1 MYKALP
7 DCLTIDKSKIHGLGL
22 FATEDIDKDTNLGI
36 SHVKNTSSKFENNY
50 VRTPLGGC
58 INHSDDPNCIKF
70 IPDVVVAPD
79 ISGSW
84 LGKVSFPDYMSL
96 KTIRKIRKGE
106 ELTVTYTLYSIE
118 EDKGYDEFI
127 VIDEYGGYVKI
138 EKV

>member
-70 IPDVVVAPD
+70 IPNVVVAPD
-79 ISGSW
+79 V
-84 LGKVSFPDYMSL
+84 KVSLPDYMSL

-106 ELTVTYTLYSIE
+106 ELTVTYTLNSIE

-127 VIDEYGGYVKI
+127 MIDEYGGYVKI

>member
-7 DCLTIDKSKIHGLGL
+7 DYLTIDKSKIHGLGL
-22 FATEDIDKDTNLGI
+22 FATEDIGKDTNLGI
-36 SHVKNTSSKFENNY
+36 SHVKNTSGKFEDNY
-50 VRTPLGGC
+50 VRTPLGGS

-79 ISGSW
+79 V
-84 LGKVSFPDYMSL
+84 KVSLPDYMSL
-96 KTIRKIRKGE
+96 KTIRKIRRGE

>member
-7 DCLTIDKSKIHGLGL
+7 DYLTIDKSKIHGLGL
-22 FATEDIDKDTNLGI
+22 FATEDIGKDTNLGI

-70 IPDVVVAPD
+70 IPNVVVAPD
-79 ISGSW
+79 V
-84 LGKVSFPDYMSL
+84 KVSLPDYMSL

>member
-22 FATEDIDKDTNLGI
+22 FAVEDIDKDTNLGI

-70 IPDVVVAPD
+70 IPNVVVAPD
-79 ISGSW
+79 V
-84 LGKVSFPDYMSL
+84 KVSLPDYMSL
-96 KTIRKIRKGE
+96 KTIRKIRRGE

-118 EDKGYDEFI
+118 EDNGYDEFI

>member
-22 FATEDIDKDTNLGI
+22 FATEDIDKDTNMGI

-70 IPDVVVAPD
+70 IPNVVVAPD
-79 ISGSW
+79 V
-84 LGKVSFPDYMSL
+84 KVSLPDYMSL
-96 KTIRKIRKGE
+96 KTIRKIRRGE

>member
-7 DCLTIDKSKIHGLGL
+7 DFLTIDKSKIHGLGL
-22 FATEDIDKDTNLGI
+22 FATEDIGKDTNLGI
-36 SHVKNTSSKFENNY
+36 SHVKNTSGKFEDNY
-50 VRTPLGGC
+50 VRTPLGGS

-79 ISGSW
+79 V
-84 LGKVSFPDYMSL
+84 KVSLPDYMSL

>member
-70 IPDVVVAPD
+70 IPNVVVAPD
-79 ISGSW
+79 V
-84 LGKVSFPDYMSL
+84 KVSLPDYMSL
-96 KTIRKIRKGE
+96 KTIRKIRRGE

-138 EKV
+138 ERV

>member
-7 DCLTIDKSKIHGLGL
+7 DYLTIDKSKIHGLGL
-22 FATEDIDKDTNLGI
+22 FATEDIGKDTNLGI
-36 SHVKNTSSKFENNY
+36 SHVKNTSGKFEDNY
-50 VRTPLGGC
+50 VRTPLGGS

-79 ISGSW
+79 V
-84 LGKVSFPDYMSL
+84 KVSLPDYMSL

>member
-22 FATEDIDKDTNLGI
+22 FATEDIGKDTNLGI

-70 IPDVVVAPD
+70 IPNVVVAPD
-79 ISGSW
+79 V
-84 LGKVSFPDYMSL
+84 KVSLPDYMSL

-118 EDKGYDEFI
+118 EDNGYDEFI
-127 VIDEYGGYVKI
+127 VIDEYGDYVKI

>member
-70 IPDVVVAPD
+70 IPNVVVAPD
-79 ISGSW
+79 V
-84 LGKVSFPDYMSL
+84 KVSLPDYMSL

-118 EDKGYDEFI
+118 ENKGYDEFI

>member
-22 FATEDIDKDTNLGI
+22 FATEDIGKDTNLGI
-36 SHVKNTSSKFENNY
+36 SHVKNTSGKFEDNY
-50 VRTPLGGC
+50 VRTPLGGS

-79 ISGSW
+79 V
-84 LGKVSFPDYMSL
+84 KVSLPDYMSL
-96 KTIRKIRKGE
+96 KTIRKIRRGE

>member
-22 FATEDIDKDTNLGI
+22 FATEDIGKDTNLGI

-79 ISGSW
+79 V
-84 LGKVSFPDYMSL
+84 KVSLPDYMSL
-96 KTIRKIRKGE
+96 KTIRKIRRGE

>member
-7 DCLTIDKSKIHGLGL
+7 DCLTIDKYKIPGLGL

-36 SHVKNTSSKFENNY
+36 SHVKNTSGKFEDNY
-50 VRTPLGGC
+50 VRTPLGGS

-70 IPDVVVAPD
+70 IPNVVVAPD
-79 ISGSW
+79 V
-84 LGKVSFPDYMSL
+84 KVSLPDYMSL
-96 KTIRKIRKGE
+96 KTIRKIRRGE

>member
-22 FATEDIDKDTNLGI
+22 FATEDIDKDTNMGI

-70 IPDVVVAPD
+70 IPNVVVAPD
-79 ISGSW
+79 V
-84 LGKVSFPDYMSL
+84 KVSLPDYMSL

>member
-22 FATEDIDKDTNLGI
+22 FATEDIGKDTNLGI
-36 SHVKNTSSKFENNY
+36 SHVKNTSGKFEDNY
-50 VRTPLGGC
+50 VRTPLGGS

-70 IPDVVVAPD
+70 IPNVVVAPD
-79 ISGSW
+79 V
-84 LGKVSFPDYMSL
+84 KVSLPDYMSL
-96 KTIRKIRKGE
+96 KTIRKIRRGE

>member
-22 FATEDIDKDTNLGI
+22 FAVEDIDKDTNLGI

-70 IPDVVVAPD
+70 IPNVVVAPD
-79 ISGSW
+79 V
-84 LGKVSFPDYMSL
+84 KVSLPDYMSL
-96 KTIRKIRKGE
+96 KTIRKIRRGE

-138 EKV
+138 EKI